1 MPEQSNDYRVVT
13 FGTGGVGKTSLV
25 LRFINGS
32 FNDSYIP
39 TIEDTYRKVI
49 SSNKSICTLHI
60 TDTTGSHQF
69 PAMQR
74 LSISKG
80 HAFILVFSICS
91 RQSLEELKP
100 ILELINEV
108 KGTLEGFP
116 LMLVGNKSDDETKRE
131 VNAKTGEALQ
141 QMWKCKYVETSAKEG
156 TNVNEL
162 FEELLKLETSRTLSL
177 QPIEENDKKS
187 KKKGKC
193 NLMWRK
199 K

>member
-1 MPEQSNDYRVVT
+1 MWEASSRQKPAAFVVLQSSRSRENCEKAVLLLNILETYPVWIQAFWAKKMPEQSNDYRVVV
-13 FGTGGVGKTSLV
+13 FGAGGVGKTSLV
-25 LRFINGS
+25 HRFIQGT
-32 FNDSYIP
+32 FRESYVP
-39 TIEDTYRKVI
+39 TIEDTYRKVSLAPFIFLAFTWLNDLAFFQVI

-108 KGTLEGFP
+108 NIHRFADCMNSILI
-116 LMLVGNKSDDETKRE
+116 LV
-131 VNAKTGEALQ
+131 
-141 QMWKCKYVETSAKEG
+141 
-156 TNVNEL
+156 
-162 FEELLKLETSRTLSL
+162 
-177 QPIEENDKKS
+177 QPPS
-187 KKKGKC
+187 FT
-193 NLMWRK
+193 
-199 K
+199 